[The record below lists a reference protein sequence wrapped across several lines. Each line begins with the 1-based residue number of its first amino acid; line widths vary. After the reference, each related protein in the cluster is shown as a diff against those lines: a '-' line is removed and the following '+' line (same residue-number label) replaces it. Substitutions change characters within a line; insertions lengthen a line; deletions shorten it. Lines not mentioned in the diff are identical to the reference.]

1 MYIVDNDRLKEVCK
15 ERGISQK
22 TLAERT
28 KIAPCL
34 ISYYM
39 SGQRRPNVNN
49 LFKIGEALQINVY
62 DLIVRL

>member
-1 MYIVDNDRLKEVCK
+1 MYIVDNDRLKEICK

-28 KIAPCL
+28 KITPCL